1 MIATPAARFSY
12 REEESEDDDR
22 VAPLGISSNR
32 RSRSTSSSQRVLA
45 IGEETGQKER
55 MIPYVE
61 TTSPGFS
68 SQSQSDDSEREDSA
82 LTNQIALLTV
92 KNNNL
97 QKQLKEREL
106 ERDRLREQLELQRQE
121 RNSRTPYSP
130 TGLPSRL
137 LDGRKVLR
145 DSIPGL
151 GSGVGPPISPSH
163 SPLTHS
169 PRLRTPTGASGDG
182 MDPGHK
188 GFLDTFAAELIARAE
203 RVQLEN
209 LKRKNAE
216 LERHLHEVS
225 EEKRHLEYEIQR
237 QKEALAKIQIREQ
250 DLSKDIEILRDE
262 NSHHSSDINKLTSE
276 RDELQTENDSLHEEL
291 HTISEK
297 LNKTEK
303 CYKEVEHENVALEA
317 EIEQLISDKKQLFE
331 EKQNLQAAVEDA
343 LKTKENYR
351 STIKQLREQNRVL
364 ECQISD
370 SPSTRERK
378 AGGAKPE
385 KDKVRRPPETRVQQT
400 LGEVMNLREEKTEL
414 QGKIL
419 SAQQEIDS
427 LKADLQAQE
436 NQEHSLEEFY
446 EEITAHLLEFQD
458 RVIMMNEELSTT
470 KTTISTLLNQQ
481 QSLVHDSFML
491 LVEKCREQLNAAKLD
506 KSKAEEA
513 LKVSQKSLKAM
524 ESDFETLKAENTKL
538 QNKRSSITSDVS
550 KLRSEIASLQDQKRL
565 LTVQLSQNE
574 TLAQEKDQRVTE
586 LEAEQKQLREKLISS
601 EKRWKNEYVRLE
613 RDWEGKLAEA
623 NLTEEML
630 SEEKET
636 LLKQQSDLEGQL
648 DELHLENQQLVNAK
662 TDLETQVGEW
672 EGKLEHLS
680 LQVDENHLQLSA
692 AQQEVAKLLAEKACI
707 SAEMRLAE
715 QDYKEKVEALKA
727 EHLSS
732 IDSVSSQNKEL
743 QDSIASLKSER
754 TNLDGQLALIAE
766 KETRIDRLTSEMA
779 VVSQENEQL
788 KVEVGLLKDKCAS
801 VQQDFQSFV
810 EGEQTR
816 LLNNEKLK
824 LTLKT
829 EIELLKSK
837 LKSVGDEKHNL
848 EDKIMRLASEKA
860 QSSSAFHA
868 VPQNKQVEQLKKQ
881 IAILQ
886 AETKQQRRVNHGE
899 QSNSRVQLVDLQSRL
914 ASLELENKR
923 LREAARNSTDA
934 IDATASLRKQ
944 VSELSRKTFFLES
957 EKKTLTEKV
966 HSMQMSL
973 KIPKESK
980 DRTTCDRVLKLQE
993 QNQSLQERIRT
1004 LEGMLT
1010 TKMMAADQ
1018 KIVSTVKE
1026 NDKLK
1031 QRLLQVREAMA
1042 FHQQQSTTLTAL
1054 VESLKSESE
1063 ILTQMKANLESS
1075 RVEFEQLEA
1084 KQERVHALQ
1093 SEIQQLLSSSSRST
1107 TPTLRA
1113 GVSGTHSLPPV
1124 LKSLP
1129 PGYLS
1134 SLQGRSTSPSDAR
1147 PLSPSAPPVV
1157 QEKLSQVQAA
1167 STEFGDGL
1175 EKHHKAL
1182 KDQESELEQLKERF
1196 VTIEARLGEASKKSK
1211 EAIPD
1216 LQSCADDI
1224 ELKPDQV
1231 QTITLLQKQNEM
1243 LQDKVIDRD
1252 FALQDIELQMKK
1264 DYEAHDKKF
1273 GLLKSQV
1280 LELREKLSEK
1290 DNLLRNKDLY
1300 IQQSEERYLD
1310 AENQLFKSRK
1320 EIEKVLKER
1329 EQLVTKG
1336 IPENLQL
1343 QGITSV
1349 AEALRVQGKGDS
1361 YYHQ

>member
-1 MIATPAARFSY
+1 M
-12 REEESEDDDR
+12 
-22 VAPLGISSNR
+22 APLGISSNR

-55 MIPYVE
+55 MIPYGE

-145 DSIPGL
+145 DSISSL
-151 GSGVGPPISPSH
+151 GSGVGPPLSPSQ
-163 SPLTHS
+163 SPLAHS
-169 PRLRTPTGASGDG
+169 PRLRTPSGGSGEG

-203 RVQLEN
+203 RMQLEN
-209 LKRKNAE
+209 LKQKNAE

-225 EEKRHLEYEIQR
+225 EEKRHLEYELQR

-262 NSHHSSDINKLTSE
+262 NSHHTSDINKLTTE

-303 CYKEVEHENVALEA
+303 CYKEVEHENMALEA
-317 EIEQLISDKKQLFE
+317 EIEQLISDKKQLYE

-364 ECQISD
+364 EGHISD

-378 AGGAKPE
+378 AGGVKPE
-385 KDKVRRPPETRVQQT
+385 KDKMRRPPETKVQQT

-436 NQEHSLEEFY
+436 NQEHSLEEFC
-446 EEITAHLLEFQD
+446 EEVTAHLLEFQD

-470 KTTISTLLNQQ
+470 KTTITTLLNQQ

-491 LVEKCREQLNAAKLD
+491 LVEKCREQLNVAKLD

-524 ESDFETLKAENTKL
+524 ESDYETLKAENAKL
-538 QNKRSSITSDVS
+538 QNKRTSITSDVS

-565 LTVQLSQNE
+565 LTIQLSQNE

-586 LEAEQKQLREKLISS
+586 LETEQKQLREKLTSS
-601 EKRWKNEYVRLE
+601 EKRWKNEYIRLE

-636 LLKQQSDLEGQL
+636 LLIQQADLEQQL
-648 DELHLENQQLVNAK
+648 DKLQSENQQLVIAK
-662 TDLETQVGEW
+662 TELETQIGNW
-672 EGKLEHLS
+672 ETKLEHLS
-680 LQVDENHLQLSA
+680 SQVDKNQYQLSA

-707 SAEMRLAE
+707 SAEMTLAE
-715 QDYKEKVEALKA
+715 QSYRENFEALTAK
-727 EHLSS
+727 HSSS
-732 IDSVSSQNKEL
+732 IDTVSSKNKEL
-743 QDSIASLKSER
+743 QDAIASLKAER
-754 TNLDGQLALIAE
+754 THLDDRLALISE
-766 KETRIDRLTSEMA
+766 KETQIDRLTSEMA
-779 VVSQENEQL
+779 IMSQENEQL
-788 KVEVGLLKDKCAS
+788 KVEVGLLNEKCTS

-810 EGEQTR
+810 EAEQTR
-816 LLNNEKLK
+816 LLDNEKVK

-848 EDKIMRLASEKA
+848 EDKIMKLDSEKA
-860 QSSSAFHA
+860 QFSSAFHA
-868 VPQNKQVEQLKKQ
+868 VPQSKHVEQLKKQ
-881 IAILQ
+881 IVILQ
-886 AETKQQRRVNHGE
+886 AETKQQRRVNQE
-899 QSNSRVQLVDLQSRL
+899 QSSSRVQLVDLQSRL

-957 EKKTLTEKV
+957 EKKTLTDKV
-966 HSMQMSL
+966 HSMQTSL
-973 KIPKESK
+973 KVPKESK
-980 DRTTCDRVLKLQE
+980 DSRMAGERVLKLQE

-1018 KIVSTVKE
+1018 KIVNTVKE

-1031 QRLLQVREAMA
+1031 QRLLQVQEAMA
-1042 FHQQQSTTLTAL
+1042 SHQQQSTTLEAL
-1054 VESLKSESE
+1054 VESLKSESD
-1063 ILTQMKANLESS
+1063 ILAQMKVNLESS
-1075 RVEFEQLEA
+1075 RVEFEHLEA

-1093 SEIQQLLSSSSRST
+1093 SEILQLLSSGSRSA

-1113 GVSGTHSLPPV
+1113 TVSSTHSLPPV

-1134 SLQGRSTSPSDAR
+1134 SLQGRATSPSDSR
-1147 PLSPSAPPVV
+1147 PLSPSAPAVV
-1157 QEKLSQVQAA
+1157 QEKLNQVQAA
-1167 STEFGDGL
+1167 SSEFGDSL

-1182 KDQESELEQLKERF
+1182 KERESDLEQLKERF
-1196 VTIEARLGEASKKSK
+1196 STIEARLQEASKKSK

-1216 LQSCADDI
+1216 LQSCANDI

-1231 QTITLLQKQNEM
+1231 QTIALLQKQNEI

-1290 DNLLRNKDLY
+1290 DNLLRTKDLY
-1300 IQQSEERYLD
+1300 IQQSEERCLD
-1310 AENQLFKSRK
+1310 VENQLFKSHK
-1320 EIEKVLKER
+1320 EMERVLQER
-1329 EQLVTKG
+1329 EQLVKKG

-1349 AEALRVQGKGDS
+1349 AEAMRVQGKGDTCNS
-1361 YYHQ
+1361 ITTITMCTSVLNVMVPGRKV